1 MKAFTNENIFSIESS
16 DQASYGTA
24 SIDPVTGSWTYNANS
39 NFFGHDQFTVTVTDD
54 QDGTTLQTIDLT
66 IKTDQI
72 PKSFRDFTEE
82 DIAFLTP
89 TAVSTITA
97 KQLKS
102 LRHHTAVRGFS
113 GEQISQLPL
122 QTISKMSSWRLKFL
136 SPDAINSL
144 STDQIS
150 SITPKAVRGFKWN
163 QVASMTEQTF
173 AALDKTQL
181 AKLSK
186 RAVAGLN
193 SDHLSTLDDDEITV
207 FRPNKIRSFA
217 VEAVSGLLPSTLNS
231 FSQRQARKLTNRQLK
246 ALSKDQLKNSSDFI
260 DLLSNRQLDV
270 LRLNPNSDRSNDP
283 LKTFDQTS
291 TFDFMLNQELLQ

>member
-1 MKAFTNENIFSIESS
+1 MEGLSDGTIFSVESTGQS
-16 DQASYGTA
+16 PNGTA

-72 PKSFRDFTEE
+72 PKSFRDFTAE

-97 KQLKS
+97 RQLKS
-102 LRHHTAVRGFS
+102 LRHHTASRGFTS
-113 GEQISQLPL
+113 EQISQLPL
-122 QTISKMSSWRLKFL
+122 QTISKMPSWQLKFL
-136 SPDAINSL
+136 TPDAINSL

-150 SITPKAVRGFKWN
+150 SITPKAARGFKWH
-163 QVASMTEQTF
+163 QVASMSEQTF

-186 RAVAGLN
+186 RTVAGLN
-193 SDHLSTLDDDEITV
+193 SDHLSTLDADEITV

-217 VEAVSGLLPSTLNS
+217 VDAISGLLPSTLNS
-231 FSQRQARKLTNRQLK
+231 LNQRQARKLTNRQLK

-260 DLLSNRQLDV
+260 DLLSNRQLDL
-270 LRLNPNSDRSNDP
+270 LRINPNSDRSNDP
-283 LKTFDQTS
+283 LNTFDQS
-291 TFDFMLNQELLQ
+291 RTFDSILNQELLA